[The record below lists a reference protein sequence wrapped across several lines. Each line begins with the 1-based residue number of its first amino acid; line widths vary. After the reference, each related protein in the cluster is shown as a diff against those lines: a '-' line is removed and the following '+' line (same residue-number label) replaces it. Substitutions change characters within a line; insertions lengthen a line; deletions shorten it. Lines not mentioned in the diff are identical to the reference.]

1 MSVSLTVMTF
11 NLHEDQAEDSPNSWE
26 KRKDLCIS
34 VITNYSPMILCT
46 QQGLL
51 LLSLHVCLC
60 VVLFLV
66 VFSVDRM
73 FWYLSFLL
81 GTWVFVLLSS
91 SWVMCVYIYIYGL
104 YCGGF
109 FDLGFLCL
117 LHLVD
122 LIVFQLEF
130 EWLPIGISYCS
141 FLPFIL
147 CMDLGVKTQLD
158 YLQQCL
164 PGNFSLMV

>member
-51 LLSLHVCLC
+51 LLFLHICLG
-60 VVLFLV
+60 VILFLV

-91 SWVMCVYIYIYGL
+91 SWVVYIYIYIRVVLWWFLWLGL
-104 YCGGF
+104 LVFTSPCRSDCISIEIWMVSYWYIVLFISAFYFVYGF
-109 FDLGFLCL
+109 RCENAVGLSSAVLAR
-117 LHLVD
+117 
-122 LIVFQLEF
+122 
-130 EWLPIGISYCS
+130 
-141 FLPFIL
+141 
-147 CMDLGVKTQLD
+147 
-158 YLQQCL
+158 
-164 PGNFSLMV
+164 

>member
-51 LLSLHVCLC
+51 LLFLHICLC
-60 VVLFLV
+60 VILFLV

-91 SWVMCVYIYIYGL
+91 SWVVYIYIYTGCIVVVSLTWASCVYFTLSIWL
-104 YCGGF
+104 YF
-109 FDLGFLCL
+109 NWNLNGFLLVYLTVHFCL
-117 LHLVD
+117 LFCVR
-122 LIVFQLEF
+122 I
-130 EWLPIGISYCS
+130 
-141 FLPFIL
+141 
-147 CMDLGVKTQLD
+147 
-158 YLQQCL
+158 
-164 PGNFSLMV
+164 

>member
-1 MSVSLTVMTF
+1 
-11 NLHEDQAEDSPNSWE
+11 
-26 KRKDLCIS
+26 
-34 VITNYSPMILCT
+34 
-46 QQGLL
+46 
-51 LLSLHVCLC
+51 
-60 VVLFLV
+60 
-66 VFSVDRM
+66 
-73 FWYLSFLL
+73 
-81 GTWVFVLLSS
+81 
-91 SWVMCVYIYIYGL
+91 MCVYIYIYGL

>member
-1 MSVSLTVMTF
+1 MSVSLTVMIF

-51 LLSLHVCLC
+51 LLFFASACVWSCFWSCFLWIGCSGIFHFCLGHGFLFFW
-60 VVLFLV
+60 VLVEL
-66 VFSVDRM
+66 
-73 FWYLSFLL
+73 
-81 GTWVFVLLSS
+81 
-91 SWVMCVYIYIYGL
+91 CIYICGL

-122 LIVFQLEF
+122 LILFQLEF
-130 EWLPIGISYCS
+130 EWFPIGISYCS